1 MNRLYIYRHTSCKG
15 RDKTFPM
22 ADDMTVYTENNKRS
36 TKKPQNQPNKK
47 LTKEPPFTTEFRN
60 FANIK
65 MQK

>member
-1 MNRLYIYRHTSCKG
+1 MNRLYIYRHTNCKG

-36 TKKPQNQPNKK
+36 TKKPKNQPNKK
-47 LTKEPPFTTEFRN
+47 LTKEPPFTTELRN
-60 FANIK
+60 IANIK